1 MTDFFQNIGK
11 GVGPS
16 YNYTDEIKSPAELGM
31 SGKGE
36 LSVLGK
42 DIGGL
47 IAYTEL
53 LVQGGGKASKIK
65 GPLGDKFFLKT
76 GAKCTDNK
84 TGNQVTRSIFINN
97 IPDGEIPFISSG
109 VGVNFTEFEGLIPG
123 LLGNLAAINPL
134 AIFSAFTTGTNP
146 KCQSVTLETRNVK
159 NVKSNETAFLTT
171 DDIKSLNAC
180 LFPDKT
186 NPISKQK
193 CREGFSNNI
202 LFQQSNEAPANSDW
216 SDIIA
221 YTYYVCLL
229 FLIIYI
235 ISKIKN

>member
-11 GVGPS
+11 GVVPS

-53 LVQGGGKASKIK
+53 LVQGGGNASKID

-76 GAKCTDNK
+76 GAQCTDNK
-84 TGNQVTRSIFINN
+84 TGNKVTRSIFINN

-123 LLGNLAAINPL
+123 LLGNLAGINPL

-146 KCQSVTLETRNVK
+146 KCQAITLETRNVK
-159 NVKSNETAFLTT
+159 NVTSNETAFLTT
-171 DDIKSLNAC
+171 DDIKS
-180 LFPDKT
+180 
-186 NPISKQK
+186 I
-193 CREGFSNNI
+193 
-202 LFQQSNEAPANSDW
+202 NS
-216 SDIIA
+216 
-221 YTYYVCLL
+221 C
-229 FLIIYI
+229 
-235 ISKIKN
+235 